1 MVMQA
6 KKGQQ
11 FRKYYRCHLLLSKLQ
26 CSSNSALRLLFLFKF
41 LDSMKSV
48 YDMRISHANLPNVNN
63 LSGKAANKR
72 QQLKSAV
79 TRTGENNFASK
90 GLMILT
96 QNSSTNIEIPNL
108 KENRQNLVLAST
120 QGVGILHNAL
130 SPENTTISRN
140 NLVSA
145 TSTN

>member
-1 MVMQA
+1 
-6 KKGQQ
+6 
-11 FRKYYRCHLLLSKLQ
+11 
-26 CSSNSALRLLFLFKF
+26 
-41 LDSMKSV
+41 
-48 YDMRISHANLPNVNN
+48 
-63 LSGKAANKR
+63 
-72 QQLKSAV
+72 V

-120 QGVGILHNAL
+120 QGVGILHNTL